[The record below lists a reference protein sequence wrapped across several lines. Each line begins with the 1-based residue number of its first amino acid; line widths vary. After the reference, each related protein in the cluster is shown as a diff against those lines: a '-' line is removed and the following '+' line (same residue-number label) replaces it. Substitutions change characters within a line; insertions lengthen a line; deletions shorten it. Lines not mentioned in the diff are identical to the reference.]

1 VLTKQITR
9 DKIVI
14 RLMEPEDIS
23 ACLEVDRKI
32 TGEGR
37 AVTYDYVMT
46 AELGGELALSFIADF
61 GGQVIGF
68 IMARRIYVGDPV
80 AEIGLIQIL
89 GVDPAYQGQGVG
101 VKLVNSVIDRCQAHG
116 LKTVRVL
123 LNERDSKLRGLFQH
137 LEFQHDQLIDY
148 TKML

>member
-1 VLTKQITR
+1 MLTKQITR

-101 VKLVNSVIDRCQAHG
+101 VKLVNSVIDRCRAHG
-116 LKTVRVL
+116 LKTIRVFI
-123 LNERDSKLRGLFQH
+123 NERDSKLRGIFQH
-137 LEFQHDQLIDY
+137 LDFKHDQLVDY
-148 TKML
+148 TKIL